1 MMRFFRVAVQPG
13 GPGSVLPWNVTRL
26 GLYFSGAVIK
36 ALPIWRIGWF
46 PGEREL
52 YFGVRQTFLSVII
65 LRKDGT
71 GSNACIILPNAVRFR
86 WAGRQA
92 S

>member
-1 MMRFFRVAVQPG
+1 MMRYFRVAVQPG
-13 GPGSVLPWNVTRL
+13 GPGSVLPWNATRL

-52 YFGVRQTFLSVII
+52 YLGGETDIPVCHYYSERRNRQQCLYHSSK
-65 LRKDGT
+65 RG
-71 GSNACIILPNAVRFR
+71 
-86 WAGRQA
+86 
-92 S
+92 